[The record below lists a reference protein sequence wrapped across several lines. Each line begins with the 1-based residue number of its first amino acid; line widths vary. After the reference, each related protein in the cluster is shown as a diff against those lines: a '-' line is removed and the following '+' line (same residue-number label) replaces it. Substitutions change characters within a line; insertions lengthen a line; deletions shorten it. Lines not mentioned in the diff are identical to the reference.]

1 MWPVYLAICAMITLQ
16 VLISDKLAV
25 GPRYTLAI
33 LEILLL
39 LGTATIAPN
48 AQGTTQHIRRGLSL
62 LLIVLVTMAN
72 IASLG
77 LVVTYLIDGYNIDGH
92 TLILSALGIY
102 FTNILIFS
110 IWYWEIDS
118 PGLTGYIEPERGPDF
133 IFPQMS
139 SPDVH
144 PAYKNWKPRYFDYLY
159 ISITNATAFSPT
171 DAMPAT
177 DRVKLLMALQSF
189 TSFITV
195 ALVAARAVNILS

>member
-1 MWPVYLAICAMITLQ
+1 MWPIYIAICAMIALQ
-16 VLISDKLAV
+16 VVISDKLAV
-25 GPRYTLAI
+25 GPKYSLAI
-33 LEILLL
+33 LEALLL
-39 LGTATIAPN
+39 VGTVTISPN
-48 AQGTTQHIRRGLSL
+48 AEGATQHIRRGLSL
-62 LLIVLVTMAN
+62 ILIMLVTIAN

-77 LVVTYLIDGYNIDGH
+77 LVVIYLVNGLNIDGH

-110 IWYWEIDS
+110 IWYWEVDS

-139 SPDVH
+139 SPDVY
-144 PAYKNWKPRYFDYLY
+144 PAYKNWQPRYFDYLY

-177 DRVKLLMALQSF
+177 DRIKILMALQSF